1 MSFSFREYK
10 RVMPRVA
17 AVHDLCGYGN
27 CSLGVALPV
36 LSAGG
41 IDACAVPTAYL
52 SAHTAFPSYRFFDTT
67 ENLESYLNH
76 WQAIDIHLD
85 GIYTGFLGSAQ
96 QIDIITDFAAHHP
109 EACIVVDPV
118 MADHGKI
125 YKTYT
130 PEMCRKMK
138 DLAVISHVLTP
149 NLTEAAVLL
158 DEEYEGQAI
167 SLARAQELCEKL
179 LELGPEQV
187 VLKGILQG
195 EDKIINMVADKKSNR
210 FETTV
215 HVLRHHALHGTGDL
229 FASTICAALFN
240 DIPLLDAVQFT
251 GELVCQAIDI
261 STWQPGFED
270 RGVSYEPLLG
280 DIADFCLGSK

>member
-215 HVLRHHALHGTGDL
+215 HVLRHHAPDGTVTCL
-229 FASTICAALFN
+229 RVRSVRHSSMTSPCWMPFSSPASSSAKRSTFRRGSPDSKI
-240 DIPLLDAVQFT
+240 AVSAMNRSL
-251 GELVCQAIDI
+251 EI
-261 STWQPGFED
+261 SLI
-270 RGVSYEPLLG
+270 S
-280 DIADFCLGSK
+280 A